1 MRNVKR
7 WNNNQIQRWV
17 ATSLLQADNK
27 FSRVKEF
34 ISMRALVA
42 ALEQYTTQEGV
53 DTMQE
58 AA

>member
-1 MRNVKR
+1 MRNVRR

-17 ATSLLQADNK
+17 ATPLLQAENK
-27 FSRVKEF
+27 SSRVKGF
-34 ISMRALVA
+34 RSMRALVA

>member
-17 ATSLLQADNK
+17 ATSLLQADDK
-27 FSRVKEF
+27 FRKVKEF
-34 ISMRALVA
+34 RSMRALVA